1 MQNWYKHAP
10 VENSDDSDSLC
21 FLINSVVLR
30 HGWGVMVS
38 YSETGACVLIAF
50 KGYNDVKSKLT
61 GNVKF
66 VIIFRPFSM

>member
-1 MQNWYKHAP
+1 
-10 VENSDDSDSLC
+10 
-21 FLINSVVLR
+21 
-30 HGWGVMVS
+30 MVS